1 MSDPHGTI
9 GNYRKGGGMS
19 TIEVFD
25 KVINTIYEDNFG
37 HLDFMDNMGGDCD
50 CIIHNVLN
58 YLHEYE
64 VA

>member
-9 GNYRKGGGMS
+9 TLYRKGGGMS

>member
-1 MSDPHGTI
+1 MSNLEI
-9 GNYRKGGGMS
+9 
-19 TIEVFD
+19 FD
-25 KVINTIYEDNFG
+25 KVINIIYEDNYS

>member
-1 MSDPHGTI
+1 MT
-9 GNYRKGGGMS
+9 ML
-19 TIEVFD
+19 EMFD
-25 KVINTIYEDNFG
+25 KVILYIYEENSS
-37 HLDFMDNMGGDCD
+37 HLEFMDNMGGEDCD

>member
-1 MSDPHGTI
+1 MRTVEKLRAMTVGTLVDEI
-9 GNYRKGGGMS
+9 YNDNYS
-19 TIEVFD
+19 
-25 KVINTIYEDNFG
+25 